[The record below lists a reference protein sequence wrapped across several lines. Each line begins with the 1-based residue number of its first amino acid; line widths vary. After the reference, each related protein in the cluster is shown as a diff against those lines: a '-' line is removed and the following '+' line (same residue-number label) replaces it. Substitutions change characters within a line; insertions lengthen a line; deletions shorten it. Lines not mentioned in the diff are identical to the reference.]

1 MNEKEKMEC
10 FEFVI
15 ISPDQKSVI
24 FKNDSELESDRDELD
39 RDDDIETNPRKEIWG
54 CDKLK
59 QK

>member
-10 FEFVI
+10 FEFV
-15 ISPDQKSVI
+15 SPDQKSVI

-54 CDKLK
+54 CCKLK
-59 QK
+59 QKM